1 MKKLMTL
8 ALAVM
13 VAAALLTGCG
23 SKKEETP
30 ENIDLNA
37 FYDSLASEYGWDD
50 NSMMNLPDDP
60 ELLEMYYPGLSEI
73 TATQLIAKAPMMSAV
88 VNEVVFLQC
97 ETEEDAA
104 KAGEILQS
112 RITMQAEGG
121 AWYPESME
129 AWGKGVVD
137 QQGTYVAMIASA
149 EYGEEILAA
158 WQAQFQ

>member
-1 MKKLMTL
+1 MKKLMALVL
-8 ALAVM
+8 AAVM
-13 VAAALLTGCG
+13 MTALLAGCG
-23 SKKEETP
+23 SKKEEVKSV
-30 ENIDLNA
+30 DLTA
-37 FYDSLASEYGWDD
+37 FYNTLAQEYGWDD

-60 ELLEMYYPGLSEI
+60 ELLEMYYPGLSEVK
-73 TATQLIAKAPMMSAV
+73 AAQLIAKAPMMSAV
-88 VNEVVFLQC
+88 VNEYVFIQC

-104 KAGEILQS
+104 KAEKILGE

-129 AWGKGVVD
+129 AWSKGVVD
-137 QQGTYVAMIASA
+137 RQGTYVAMIASG